1 MAARFSVNLGL
12 SERKAIACASTVGL
26 GRACAEALLAE
37 GVRVVVNG
45 CETARTDAA
54 AHELLARWPDMLDG
68 GASDVTTP
76 AGLRRICSQPS
87 TTVRQAFWCSTSIP
101 RTRRHNRHP
110 DSALVKLLVL
120 ARRWWARLA
129 TAEIDIAT
137 LARAEGVND
146 SWVSWVVRL
155 NFLAPQIVDA
165 ILAGTQPATLN
176 ATRGHRNGC
185 ILNSVR

>member
-1 MAARFSVNLGL
+1 M
-12 SERKAIACASTVGL
+12 
-26 GRACAEALLAE
+26 
-37 GVRVVVNG
+37 
-45 CETARTDAA
+45 
-54 AHELLARWPDMLDG
+54 
-68 GASDVTTP
+68 TTP

-87 TTVRQAFWCSTSIP
+87 TTVRQAFWCRTSIP
-101 RTRRHNRHP
+101 RTRRHSRHP

-146 SWVSWVVRL
+146 PWVSRVVRL